1 MSTRSDGSPL
11 ASMAPK
17 KKPQI
22 ITRALM
28 VFLGAMILAN
38 VGHQM
43 NQQMMPLYVQSLGA
57 NVQQVGLFFTITSIM
72 PLTFQILGGFISDSI
87 GRLQAIAIGTIAG
100 LIGYIMY
107 VWAPN
112 WQFMIVAQSIASVAS
127 CFVSP
132 SFQAYVAEQSS
143 EEMRARTFATV
154 DSIYTVVGV
163 IGPTL
168 GGLISQRFG
177 YRQMFAVSAL
187 LYAGAAVIRFAMAA
201 NARRESSIRAG
212 SASGAMPERPTIAK
226 LVQNMRA
233 MVSLLLAG
241 GVITW
246 LFIADGVSD
255 IAFTLGGRLEP
266 LYYGNIIGM
275 SNLQIGSLLSI
286 LNVTM
291 MVMLPLGGWFADK
304 AGERAGIA
312 IGHLFFSTGYV
323 LMLLSKGYAQFTVVW
338 VLYGIGASLLSPA
351 YNSLISKAVPEKMR
365 GTAYGLFS
373 TSLGLISLPAP
384 YIGGLM
390 WRTLGPRAPFMVPL
404 VSSLVLA
411 PLLWIKLGSAKGKAN
426 AAVTDEAD
434 AASAEADTGSK
445 TDRHLAQLED
455 GPASA
460 DA

>member
-1 MSTRSDGSPL
+1 MSTQSHGSPL
-11 ASMAPK
+11 VSGEAK
-17 KKPQI
+17 KKTQI
-22 ITRALM
+22 ITRPLM

-38 VGHQM
+38 IGHQM

-57 NVQQVGLFFTITSIM
+57 NVQQVGLFFTITSVM

-87 GRLQAIAIGTIAG
+87 GRLQAISIGTIAG

-107 VWAPN
+107 IWAPS
-112 WQFMIVAQSIASVAS
+112 WQFMIAAQSIASVAS

-201 NARRESSIRAG
+201 NARRSSSSRAG
-212 SASGAMPERPTIAK
+212 SASGAVPERPTLAK
-226 LVQNMRA
+226 LVQNMKA

-291 MVMLPLGGWFADK
+291 MVMLPLGGLFADK
-304 AGERAGIA
+304 AGERAGIS
-312 IGHLFFSTGYV
+312 IGHLFFSTGYM
-323 LMLLSKGYAQFTVVW
+323 LMLLSRRYAQFTVVW

-411 PLLWIKLGSAKGKAN
+411 PLLWIKLGSARGKAN
-426 AAVTDEAD
+426 AS
-434 AASAEADTGSK
+434 ASEVGEDDTP
-445 TDRHLAQLED
+445 DQRLVPLED
-455 GPASA
+455 EPASA

>member
-1 MSTRSDGSPL
+1 MSSQIHSSQL
-11 ASMAPK
+11 AGGTQKAKTP
-17 KKPQI
+17 I

-38 VGHQM
+38 IAHQM
-43 NQQMMPLYVQSLGA
+43 NQQMIPLYVQSLGA
-57 NVQQVGLFFTITSIM
+57 NVQQVGLFFTVTSIL
-72 PLTFQILGGFISDSI
+72 PLMFQILGGFISDSV
-87 GRLQAIAIGTIAG
+87 GRLQAIAIGSIAG
-100 LIGYIMY
+100 IIGYTMY
-107 VWAPN
+107 VVAPN
-112 WQFMIVAQSIASVAS
+112 WQFMIAAQSVSSVAS

-154 DSIYTVVGV
+154 DSVYTVVGV

-168 GGLISQRFG
+168 GGLISQRYG
-177 YRQMFAVSAL
+177 YRQMFAIAAL
-187 LYAGAAVIRFAMAA
+187 LYGSAAVIRFLMAGK
-201 NARRESSIRAG
+201 ARRESASGAG
-212 SASGAMPERPTIAK
+212 SASGAPERPTLAK
-226 LVQNMRA
+226 LSRNMKT
-233 MVSLLLAG
+233 MLSLVLAG

-266 LYYGNIIGM
+266 LYYGNIIGL

-291 MVMLPLGGWFADK
+291 MVMLPFGGWFADK
-304 AGERAGIA
+304 AGERAGLA
-312 IGHLFFSTGYV
+312 IGHLFFSGGYV
-323 LMLLSKGYAQFTVVW
+323 LMLLGKRYAQFTVVW

-373 TSLGLISLPAP
+373 TSLGLISFPAP

-390 WRTLGPRAPFMVPL
+390 WRTLGPKAPFMVPML
-404 VSSLVLA
+404 SSLVLA
-411 PLLWIKLGSAKGKAN
+411 PLLWIKLGRNQG
-426 AAVTDEAD
+426 
-434 AASAEADTGSK
+434 SAEPAVAES
-445 TDRHLAQLED
+445 R
-455 GPASA
+455 PASV
-460 DA
+460 DYDDRRCEPTDGE